1 MSAGLGPELALT
13 VAVGTRP
20 EVIKLAPVVSEL
32 RSAGHQVRCVAT
44 GQHSDPRLYADMFA
58 ELNCRPDAV
67 WTLEGDESSRVGVLL
82 TSAFTDLAAQR
93 PDAVLVLGDTYT
105 APLVAMAARRHG
117 VGVVHLE
124 AGLRSFNERS
134 MEETNRRLMAALAT
148 VHLAPTRQA
157 AGFLRQEGVPAERVR
172 VVGNPVL
179 DAIRGAGISRL
190 PLEDRAGVL
199 LTAHRATNVDDP
211 QRLAELV
218 EIVTRLG
225 VRHGPVTFP
234 VHPRTR
240 DRLTAH
246 GWWDR
251 VEHLPG
257 VRLVE
262 PLPYAEMLGRI
273 AASRLVVTDSGG
285 LQEEASF
292 LGVPVVVMRSTT
304 PRWEGVE
311 AGAAV
316 LSGLDAARVLDAA
329 ARLDDETELARVAGL
344 PCPYGDGRTGEH
356 VVAALADPALR
367 SLLTPRDPELMSA
380 PPVPVPAS

>member
-1 MSAGLGPELALT
+1 VTAPLHLT

-20 EVIKLAPVVSEL
+20 EVVKLAPVVRAL
-32 RSAGHQVRCVAT
+32 RAAGHVVRCVAT
-44 GQHSDPRLYADMFA
+44 GQHADPRLAGDLFSELGCPPDATWRLEGDEGDRVGQLLAAAFA
-58 ELNCRPDAV
+58 EVAAHRPDAV
-67 WTLEGDESSRVGVLL
+67 I
-82 TSAFTDLAAQR
+82 
-93 PDAVLVLGDTYT
+93 VLGDTYT

-134 MEETNRRLMAALAT
+134 MEETNRRLLATLAT
-148 VHLAPTRQA
+148 VHLAPTRLA
-157 AGFLRQEGVPAERVR
+157 AGFLGQEGVPAGRVR

-179 DAIRGAGISRL
+179 DAIRGAGVSRL
-190 PLEDRAGVL
+190 PLGARAGVL

-211 QRLAELV
+211 DRLAALV
-218 EIVTRLG
+218 DIVTRLG
-225 VRHGPVTFP
+225 ERHGPVTFP

-240 DRLTAH
+240 DRLTAN
-246 GWWDR
+246 GWWDQ

-257 VRLVE
+257 VRLVD
-262 PLPYAEMLGRI
+262 PLPYVEMLGRI

-329 ARLDDETELARVAGL
+329 GRLDDDAELARVAAL

-356 VVAALADPALR
+356 VVEALADPDLR
-367 SLLTPRDPELMSA
+367 SLLTPRDPQLMSA
-380 PPVPVPAS
+380 PPVPVPA